1 MEQFKTKLP
10 ESSPT
15 TDKHKSKI
23 FNRVTYVFVV
33 EFIIRVFDGDL
44 CETKQEAFQKYQEK
58 KSKSVRKRFGGGV
71 KRLFGT

>member
-23 FNRVTYVFVV
+23 FNRFTYYFI

-58 KSKSVRKRFGGGV
+58 K
-71 KRLFGT
+71 

>member
-23 FNRVTYVFVV
+23 FNRITSFLCI

-58 KSKSVRKRFGGGV
+58 K
-71 KRLFGT
+71 